1 MAQLISEK
9 PFAKS
14 SYAKYCQMVRDGT
27 IKQGDPDYDI
37 TLAKIKDYAAWQE
50 SAGVKVRKTANTA
63 AVRTLLSIKKT
74 GEDTNKRVAGM
85 EPKIDDL
92 HADMQGRHAKQLEV
106 VKKKLEVLQ
115 AKDKTNQAFTE
126 RIEAGNSTPLE
137 QMELQHKILG
147 EAIRKE
153 KAERALEKAR
163 EKAKRTASASLAG
176 PPASTKRRHGE
187 SSEEGGGPEAAEAAE
202 LGGPSEHATQ
212 QKLNKMS
219 IAELRG
225 ALREDGKDSTG
236 KKSELV
242 ERLLS
247 ARTAA
252 AGPPERATEEDV
264 AASVEDA
271 ARWQLPE
278 EMELVD
284 DGPEGEASAVASGSG
299 ESAERSDTEPEDA
312 APCSAATS
320 TAEPAPKRPRR
331 NAPKARAAPKR
342 EAREYEIGEI
352 VKLNSRNDGKELD
365 GIVKSKAEGGCY
377 WVFVE
382 ARGKEIRMR
391 LPQRAAS
398 SN

>member
-1 MAQLISEK
+1 MEAMGDDAARAEGHETRVHVEHVAEGLHERFDQLQKITEGK
-9 PFAKS
+9 ACEQLKLEEAK
-14 SYAKYCQMVRDGT
+14 
-27 IKQGDPDYDI
+27 
-37 TLAKIKDYAAWQE
+37 
-50 SAGVKVRKTANTA
+50 
-63 AVRTLLSIKKT
+63 
-74 GEDTNKRVAGM
+74 
-85 EPKIDDL
+85 
-92 HADMQGRHAKQLEV
+92 LEV
-106 VKKKLEVLQ
+106 VK
-115 AKDKTNQAFTE
+115 AKAKAKTEENAAFAE
-126 RIEAGNSTPLE
+126 RIEAGNCTPLE

-163 EKAKRTASASLAG
+163 EKAKRATASASLAG
-176 PPASTKRRHGE
+176 PPASKRRHGE
-187 SSEEGGGPEAAEAAE
+187 SSEEGGGPGAVEAAE

-212 QKLNKMS
+212 QKLKKMS

-278 EMELVD
+278 EMEFAD
-284 DGPEGEASAVASGSG
+284 DSPEREASAVARVSG

-320 TAEPAPKRPRR
+320 TAEPAPKHPRR

-342 EAREYEIGEI
+342 EARECEIGEI
-352 VKLNSRNDGKELD
+352 VKLNSRSDGKEFD